1 MPSTSPLGSREFA
14 PFPPLK
20 GLPPMTG
27 SSAPSPF
34 YRHSDYYPEYQR
46 EAVSPSQNLSSSI
59 SSGSYF
65 EEDGDDDATRSN
77 EPMSELPKDLNRIY
91 ERLVPVLAYDQ
102 AALMRLVS
110 VSLLARNNQHD
121 LTPYPL
127 LLFPPMRALT
137 GPSQIGTNA

>member
-1 MPSTSPLGSREFA
+1 
-14 PFPPLK
+14 
-20 GLPPMTG
+20 MTG

-65 EEDGDDDATRSN
+65 EEDGVDDATRSN
-77 EPMSELPKDLNRIY
+77 EPMSELPKDLNKIY
-91 ERLVPVLAYDQ
+91 KTLVPVLASDQ
-102 AALMRLVS
+102 AALMNLVS
-110 VSLLARNNQHD
+110 VALPCPYSQHD

-137 GPSQIGTNA
+137 GPSQIGTHS